1 LFLDNSLAQEKN
13 TEIELLTVKIVE
25 KNKDKVLKVN
35 CALLPCLA
43 LTPYDLL
50 VTLTDEYY
58 IRTSN

>member
-1 LFLDNSLAQEKN
+1 MEF
-13 TEIELLTVKIVE
+13 LTVKIVE

-35 CALLPCLA
+35 CAMLSCLA

-50 VTLTDEYY
+50 VTLTDDYY